1 MSNSRRL
8 LSFSAVSY
16 AVLASAAFAQVNPP
30 GAAAPVVTE
39 VVVTAR
45 QRSETLRDTPAA
57 VSVLTGTTLAA
68 AGVRRA
74 DDIVN
79 LTPGVSIV
87 NGSAEQGDTQVNIR
101 GVNSARDADPSFA
114 FVVDGIQIANPSSF
128 NREYADLQQIEVVK
142 GPQGAIYGRD
152 AAAGAIIVT
161 TRTPGDTVEGLF
173 RGTAGNVGSYTGQA
187 YIAGPLTDKIG
198 ASLTANYRRTD
209 GQYKNSLFTNQSA
222 LDSFQGGDIAGRVY
236 FRIDPQTTLDLKGRY
251 GQLDA
256 GSIDF
261 NAIFALPAFA
271 GVTGVPQ
278 FSENVNNHQFV
289 FQNNVPNDNRQKS
302 IEFSAK
308 LDHDFGWAK
317 LTGWGLFSKIDDDL
331 IADGTSAS
339 FGFFNTEPH
348 CVAST
353 AALFAQGV
361 KTPPPTGL
369 GPTPAA
375 SFFGAYS
382 PTTCDGY
389 QYQRRN
395 QTDESFELRLTSPS
409 QGRFRWLGGVYYLH
423 VDRNVGVATGIDDGG
438 APPRQLYVPNTQPY
452 STEQLLWD
460 DFTTDVGAVFGQA
473 QYDIL
478 KTVEGSFAL
487 RYDVEDRH
495 DHNLVPTAART
506 LYIDYKGPPYTGNA
520 PLNPGLDPTLNPAGI
535 HDQDKTF
542 AQVQPKASLRWKV
555 TPDFTVY
562 GDWGVG
568 FKSGGFNNAGSAATI
583 NTFINPVVTA
593 AGFAPVKIQDIYQKE
608 VSSEFEAGAKARLFN
623 GRLNLDASV
632 FHDNV
637 HNMQFFEFFVGPFG
651 LLRVVDNIDLVRLE
665 GAELGADY
673 HLTRYL
679 SVDASGSYIHSRIAQ
694 NSARP
699 DTVGNQSPYTPN
711 YTVNFALQYDP
722 PLTETLTGHLRLD
735 VRDTGPTW
743 FHTVQNQ
750 TNPTVFELSFG
761 ALGRAN
767 YGGTRRNAFTTVNLR
782 VGVQAKNITLTGF
795 ADNLTN
801 TNYLSEVIPAP
812 EFGGSFASPGIGRRY
827 GAELAYKF

>member
-1 MSNSRRL
+1 MMTRRRIAAL
-8 LSFSAVSY
+8 GAVSY
-16 AVLASAAFAQVNPP
+16 GVLAAAGAMAQVSPP
-30 GAAAPVVTE
+30 GPAPAIAE

-57 VSVLTGTTLAA
+57 VSVLTGATIAA

-128 NREYADLQQIEVVK
+128 NREYVDVEQIEVVK

-152 AAAGAIIVT
+152 AAAGAVIVT
-161 TRTPGDTVEGLF
+161 TRTPGDTVEGLL
-173 RGTAGNVGSYTGQA
+173 RASAGNVGSYTGQA
-187 YIAGPLTDKIG
+187 YISGPITDKMSG
-198 ASLTANYRRTD
+198 SLTANYRQTA
-209 GQYKNSLFTNQSA
+209 GQYANSLYPTQQNQDA
-222 LDSFQGGDIAGRVY
+222 FRGGDIAGRIY
-236 FRIDPQTTLDLKGRY
+236 YRIDPQTTFDLKARY

-256 GSIDF
+256 GAIDF
-261 NAIFALPAFA
+261 NAVFALPTFA
-271 GVTGVPQ
+271 SVTGVPQ
-278 FSENVNNHQFV
+278 FNENVNNHQFV
-289 FQNNVPNDNRQKS
+289 FQNNVENDNRQKS
-302 IEFSAK
+302 FEVSGK

-348 CVAST
+348 CIASV
-353 AALFAQGV
+353 AALSAQGV
-361 KTPPPTGL
+361 TLPAPTAL
-369 GPTPAA
+369 APTPGA
-375 SFFGAYS
+375 SFFGAYT

-409 QGRFRWLGGVYYLH
+409 DGRFRWLGGVYYLH
-423 VDRNVGVATGIDDGG
+423 IDREVGVATGIDDGG
-438 APPRQLYVPNTQPY
+438 APPRQLFVPNTQPY

-460 DFTTDVGAVFGQA
+460 DFTTNVGAVFGQA
-473 QYDIL
+473 QYDIV
-478 KTVEGSFAL
+478 KNFEASAAL

-495 DHNLVPTAART
+495 DHNLVPTGART
-506 LYIDYKGPPYTGNA
+506 LYIDYDGPPYTGGA
-520 PLNPGLDPTLNPAGI
+520 PLNPGLDPTINPGGI

-542 AQVQPKASLRWKV
+542 SQLQPKASLRWKPSSDV
-555 TPDFTVY
+555 TVY

-568 FKSGGFNNAGSAATI
+568 FKSGGFNNEGSAATI

-593 AGFAPVKIQDIYQKE
+593 AGFPAVNIQDIYAKE
-608 VSSEFEAGAKARLFN
+608 VSSEFELGSKARLFD
-623 GRLNLDASV
+623 GRLNLDASIY
-632 FHDNV
+632 HDNV

-665 GAELGADY
+665 GAELGADLK
-673 HLTRYL
+673 LTRYL
-679 SVDASGSYIHSRIAQ
+679 SLDASGSYIHSRIAR
-694 NSARP
+694 NTTRP
-699 DTVGNQSPYTPN
+699 DTVGNESPYTPD
-711 YTVNFALQYDP
+711 YTINLALQYDP
-722 PLTETLTGHLRLD
+722 PLTQTLTGHVRLD

-743 FHTVQNQ
+743 FSTVQNQ
-750 TNPTVFELSFG
+750 SNPTVFEVTYG
-761 ALGRAN
+761 PLGRAN
-767 YGGTRRNAFTTVNLR
+767 YGGTQRNAFTTVNLR
-782 VGVQAKNITLTGF
+782 VGVSARNVTLTGF

-801 TNYLSEVIPAP
+801 TSYLSEVIPAP

-827 GAELAYKF
+827 GAELAYRF